1 MTNRTEQEFEI
12 DIRELLEFLR
22 ERWIILTGITLV
34 GTLLCFVYVHNN
46 YPPIYHS
53 KARLIPVHNSL
64 WVKEYEAL
72 AYLNQSQKEG
82 SSIFSPP
89 TPEQL
94 LQGILSTLNSI
105 TAIQILLD
113 DEEIASYVQMLFK
126 TQLIENANRDFLIE
140 ELRELIVVKVSVGNN
155 PKSVLHPPVYIEVG
169 VGFPDRKIA
178 QKVVQMMIDYARQVA
193 QTVERAKLTSIAE
206 RILDG
211 QTLQKTILQKKKA
224 YLTTELSKSLHYEK
238 RRLVQ
243 ELKIL
248 EESNVDSSVV
258 LPSQRGFLTNES
270 AAPSYTLKDER
281 SIKAS
286 IASIEHAILDKQNI
300 EGNSKYVQLSREL
313 FDIDF
318 LENLMKQRIESYENI
333 NYPVVIVD
341 REAILPKHPI
351 SRKLELVTGGGVLS
365 FCLGIIAILFI
376 KWSKQGNVRIE
387 RMNEHG

>member
-12 DIRELLEFLR
+12 DIRELLGLLR
-22 ERWIILTGITLV
+22 ERWIMLTGITLV
-34 GTLLCFVYVHNN
+34 GTLLCFAYVHYNH
-46 YPPIYHS
+46 PPIYHS

-64 WVKEYEAL
+64 WVKEYEVL
-72 AYLNQSQKEG
+72 VHLNPSQKEG
-82 SSIFSPP
+82 SSTFSPP
-89 TPEQL
+89 APEQL
-94 LQGILSTLNSI
+94 LQGILSILESI

-113 DEEIASYVQMLFK
+113 DEDIASHVQVLFK

-140 ELRELIVVKVSVGNN
+140 ALRELIVVKGSVGNN
-155 PKSVLHPPVYIEVG
+155 PRSILHPPVYIEIG
-169 VGFPDRKIA
+169 ASFPDRRIA
-178 QKVVQMMIDYARQVA
+178 QKIVQMMIDYARQVV
-193 QTVERAKLTSIAE
+193 QTVEREKLTSIAE

-211 QTLQKTILQKKKA
+211 QNLQKTILQKKKA

-238 RRLVQ
+238 RLLVQ
-243 ELKIL
+243 ALKIL

-270 AAPSYTLKDER
+270 APSYALKDER
-281 SIKAS
+281 SIKAR

-313 FDIDF
+313 FDINF
-318 LENLMKQRIESYENI
+318 LENLMKQRIESYRNI

-351 SRKLELVTGGGVLS
+351 SRTLELVTGGGVLS

>member
-72 AYLNQSQKEG
+72 VYLNQSQKEG